1 MNNIKQIRENPEL
14 FKKKLKERSLLDY
27 EKIVTKILDDDLKAK
42 KLIQYQQ
49 EYQEK
54 RNSIFNK
61 I

>member
-1 MNNIKQIRENPEL
+1 MKKIKQIRENPEL

-49 EYQEK
+49 E
-54 RNSIFNK
+54 
-61 I
+61 